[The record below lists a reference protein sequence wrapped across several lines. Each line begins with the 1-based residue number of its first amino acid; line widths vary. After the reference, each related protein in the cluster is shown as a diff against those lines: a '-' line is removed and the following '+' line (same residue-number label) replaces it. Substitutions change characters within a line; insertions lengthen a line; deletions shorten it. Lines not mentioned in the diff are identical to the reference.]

1 MGRFSTDTEGVAHRL
16 RDGMADGVLSLPL
29 TGFREDGGRFARI
42 AEEAGAGAPPLMPH
56 PLVAAPQLDTGPGL
70 VGAPRRRT
78 V

>member
-16 RDGMADGVLSLPL
+16 RDGMAHGVLPL

-42 AEEAGAGAPPLMPH
+42 AEEAGAGAPPLMPR